1 MRKNLIVV
9 RAGDQSVHPEW
20 LASRHRRNFDVY
32 VSYYGAT
39 PDRFRAE
46 ADHYHAEAGLRW
58 PTHDRIC
65 REQWSLL
72 ERYDYVAFVSDDVQ
86 APQAAWNALFSAC
99 RRYGLDLAQ
108 PAIEG
113 YANHEIT
120 KPQSGSIL
128 RYTNFVEIMCPIFD
142 RTALRKLRGTFAE
155 SVSGWGLD
163 CLWGSLLPYPQFK
176 LAIIDSVRVRHARP
190 QGTGSLTPMLTALG
204 IDPREEMD
212 RLLAK
217 HGIAD
222 TWPAEYKRVA
232 ANRAKEACWRL
243 ISLSRQ
249 FRRS

>member
-20 LASRHRRNFDVY
+20 LDSRYRRNFDVY
-32 VSYYGAT
+32 VSYFGAT
-39 PDRFRAE
+39 PGRFRAQAE
-46 ADHYHAEAGLRW
+46 HYHAEAGLRW

-99 RRYGLDLAQ
+99 RRYRLDLAQ

-113 YANHEIT
+113 YASHEIT
-120 KPQSGSIL
+120 RPQSRCIL

-142 RTALRKLRGTFAE
+142 RAALQKLRGTFSE

-163 CLWGSLLPYPQFK
+163 CLWGNLLPYPQFNV
-176 LAIIDSVRVRHARP
+176 AIIDAIPVRHARP
-190 QGTGSLTPMLTALG
+190 QGTGSLTPMLAALG

-212 RLLAK
+212 RLLAR

-222 TWPAEYKRVA
+222 PWPAEHKRVPA
-232 ANRAKEACWRL
+232 TPAKRLLWRL
-243 ISLSRQ
+243 ILPSR
-249 FRRS
+249 